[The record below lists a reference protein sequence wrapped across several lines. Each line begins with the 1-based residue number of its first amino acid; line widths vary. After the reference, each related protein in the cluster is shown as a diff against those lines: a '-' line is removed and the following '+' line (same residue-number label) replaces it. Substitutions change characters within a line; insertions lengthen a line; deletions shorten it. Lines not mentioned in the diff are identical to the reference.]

1 MVDLLRAFNLWR
13 IMRKVLVDGE
23 GEVKASPFV
32 HAFIG
37 LDRQRKV
44 EDIVGIRKLGAPGF
58 ARFQLFK
65 IYRIRLVKVQR
76 RAKVAIPFWT
86 RS

>member
-1 MVDLLRAFNLWR
+1 
-13 IMRKVLVDGE
+13 MREVLVDGE
-23 GEVKASPFV
+23 GEVKASPLV

-37 LDRQRKV
+37 LDSQGEV
-44 EDIVGIRKLGAPGF
+44 EDVVGIGKLGAPGS
-58 ARFQLFK
+58 ARFQFFE

-76 RAKVAIPFWT
+76 RVKVALPFWT